1 MEFFRFIFSSFWI
14 WLGFT
19 TIICI
24 IGYYL
29 VEPFYAAAPFFM
41 FKSQGGQSMEIINKR
56 VDELIEYEGN
66 ARRNDAGVAKVAES
80 IKEFG
85 FLNPITITPENVI
98 ISGHTRLKAAKL
110 LGLEEVPCVVQNLSE
125 EDAKLARI
133 IDNKSHEYSTWDVG
147 KLHQELA
154 GIGMDFKT
162 TFFTPNRDRKFFTEN
177 KFLIFGNNEL
187 PISEDEYNRLKAV
200 YDAYIERNKT
210 YLGFVLYLTG
220 GKEE

>member
-1 MEFFRFIFSSFWI
+1 ME
-14 WLGFT
+14 
-19 TIICI
+19 
-24 IGYYL
+24 
-29 VEPFYAAAPFFM
+29 V
-41 FKSQGGQSMEIINKR
+41 INKR

-85 FLNPITITPENVI
+85 FLQPITIDTSNVI
-98 ISGHTRLKAAKL
+98 IAGHTRLKAAKL

-154 GIGMDFKT
+154 GIEMPFKT
-162 TFFTPNRDRKFFTEN
+162 TFFTPNRDRKFFTDN

-187 PISEDEYNRLKAV
+187 PITEEEYTRLKAL
-200 YDAYIERNKT
+200 YDDYINRNKT
-210 YLGFVLYLTG
+210 YLGFVMFLTG
-220 GKEE
+220 GEEE

>member
-1 MEFFRFIFSSFWI
+1 
-14 WLGFT
+14 
-19 TIICI
+19 
-24 IGYYL
+24 
-29 VEPFYAAAPFFM
+29 
-41 FKSQGGQSMEIINKR
+41 MEITYKR

-85 FLNPITITPENVI
+85 FLNPITIDANNVI
-98 ISGHTRLKAAKL
+98 ISGHTRLKAAIQ
-110 LGLEEVPCVVQNLSE
+110 LGLEEVPCIIQNLSE

-147 KLHQELA
+147 KLHQELN
-154 GIGMDFKT
+154 GIGMGFKT

-187 PISEDEYNRLKAV
+187 PITEDEYNRLKAV
-200 YDAYIERNKT
+200 YDEYISRNKT

-220 GKEE
+220 GSEEC